1 MIPATKRK
9 NAFHP
14 DAETASKKPA
24 WLKVRLPSHK
34 SFFQVRDIL
43 KKHRLHTICQSAKC
57 PNIAECWE
65 HKTATFLIL
74 GDICT
79 RRCAFCAV
87 KKGIPA
93 PSSFE
98 EPSHV
103 AEAVAAFGL
112 RYAVITSVTRDDLA
126 DGGAS
131 LFAKT
136 IRAIKMKSPETK
148 VEVLIPDFKGEE
160 EGVDT
165 IVRAQPDVVNHNL
178 ETPEAIYPE
187 INRPLENYQRSL
199 NVLKRAKEKGAV
211 TKSGL
216 MVGLGEKEEEILQ
229 SLSDLRLVS
238 CDLLTI
244 GQYLQPTSASVPVR
258 RYYTPQEFEQL
269 KIIALDFG
277 FKDVVAGPL
286 VRSSFHAHQLYRSL
300 QNVV

>member
-9 NAFHP
+9 KAFHP
-14 DAETASKKPA
+14 EAETAAKKPA
-24 WLKVRLPSHK
+24 WLKVKLPSHQN
-34 SFFQVRDIL
+34 FFQVRDIL
-43 KKHRLHTICQSAKC
+43 KKHQLHTICQSAKC

-65 HKTATFLIL
+65 QKTATFLIL

-93 PSSFE
+93 PPSLQ
-98 EPSHV
+98 EPFQV

-112 RYAVITSVTRDDLA
+112 CYAVITSVTRDDLA

-131 LFAKT
+131 LFAET
-136 IRAIKMKSPETK
+136 IRTLKMRSPETK
-148 VEVLIPDFKGEE
+148 VEVLIPDFKGEK

-165 IVRAQPDVVNHNL
+165 IVQAQPDVVNHNL
-178 ETPEAIYPE
+178 ETPEALYSE

-199 NVLKRAKEKGAV
+199 NVLRRAKEKGAV

-229 SLSDLRLVS
+229 TLSDLRQVS
-238 CDLLTI
+238 CNLLTI

-269 KIIALDFG
+269 KIISLDFG

-286 VRSSFHAHQLYRSL
+286 VRSSFHASQLYQSL
-300 QNVV
+300 QNMV